1 VTPRASPW
9 VHLRAEVRNAL
20 VAGRPVVA
28 LESAVFSHGL
38 PAAEVHSL
46 AARLEAAVRE
56 GGAIPACVAVRAGRV
71 EAGVRADDLEF
82 LFAAGAVKVAERD
95 LAVVMGQR
103 RSGGTTVAGTL
114 AVAHA
119 AGIRVM
125 STGGI
130 GGVHIR
136 AEETGDVSADLLAL
150 SRYPLAVVCA
160 GPKAICDPRKTMEA
174 LDTCGVTVV
183 GYQTDTLP
191 AFLARSTG
199 VPVPHHVDCVVDL
212 AAIVR
217 AKRRTGGPSAVLVV
231 QAPPPEYALDEG
243 DLDHAVTAA
252 SERARAVGVRGADL
266 TPFLLAALSEI
277 TGGRSVVANLAVL
290 EANAR
295 LAAVLAASL
304 SLEEPHDLTRRRM
317 NIRRERRP
325 GRGRS
330 SA

>member
-1 VTPRASPW
+1 MTPRARSW
-9 VHLRAEVRNAL
+9 VHLWPRVRDAL
-20 VAGRPVVA
+20 IAGRPVVA

-38 PAAEVHSL
+38 PQGEARGL

-56 GGAIPACVAVRAGRV
+56 GGAVPACVAVRAGRV
-71 EAGVRADDLEF
+71 EVGVRADDLEF
-82 LFAAGAVKVAERD
+82 LFAADAVKIAERD
-95 LAVVMGQR
+95 LAVAVGLR

-125 STGGI
+125 ATGGI
-130 GGVHIR
+130 GGVHLGADR
-136 AEETGDVSADLLAL
+136 TGDISADLLAL

-160 GPKAICDPRKTMEA
+160 GPKAICDPRRTVEA
-174 LDTCGVTVV
+174 LDTLGVTVV

-199 VPVPHHVDCVVDL
+199 VPVPHRVDRVADL
-212 AAIVR
+212 AGVIR
-217 AKRRTGGPSAVLVV
+217 AGRRIGGRSAVLVV

-243 DLDHAVTAA
+243 DLEHAVTAA
-252 SERARAVGVRGADL
+252 TERARAAGVGGADL

-277 TGGRSVVANLAVL
+277 TGGRSVTANLAVL
-290 EANAR
+290 AANAR
-295 LAAVLAASL
+295 LAAALAASI
-304 SLEEPHDLTRRRM
+304 STKQPDGLTRRRK
-317 NIRRERRP
+317 NARRERP
-325 GRGRS
+325 SGRGRS